1 MQKPI
6 NIFVIY
12 AREDKEIKQGI
23 LSYLSPFVKPYN
35 LVIWHDAHI
44 EPGQEWKHSIDSR
57 LNETDLFLLL
67 VSIDFMN
74 SHFIHQ
80 VEFKYAVERHR
91 ENKSII
97 IPVITRECPWN
108 FVDFE
113 FDDYKF
119 NLSELQVL
127 PDDGKPIVDW
137 KTPDQAYNNI
147 ATGIRK
153 VFSSISKNQELQE
166 SIERKKAESKKT
178 QDELDL
184 KKVEDDEKQK
194 QIDST
199 EESSW
204 LQFME
209 ESSVE
214 GYQKYLNQY
223 PTGRYK
229 NIALT
234 AIKTLENISKREQ
247 KNEEEILWKSSCD
260 VNTIVSYRA
269 YLDKTKLGIY
279 RENANKLINEL
290 EKIDREIIA
299 EKGQQLMT
307 EQDNKLWKNALD
319 SNTIL
324 SYKMYLIE
332 TKSGLFKENAEKA
345 IEQLETEQKEKEKE
359 QQFWQKAKTENTIN
373 IYNEYLQLYPNG
385 AYRGEASIAQKD
397 IEKKNF
403 EIRAEEERNLNEEQD
418 MKLWK
423 ETEFVNT
430 ISSYNKYLNETK
442 VGLFKEKAQQAI
454 KQLEAEQLEKLRET
468 QFWQKAKAE
477 NTIDIYNEYLQNF
490 PKGAYRAEASSA
502 IAAIESADKLKQEI
516 QLKRENTVTEQ
527 IKRKGTSKTY
537 IYLLVGFVLIASVVF
552 GIMQMNSNNNNEKES
567 KQRAEPVPNI
577 TESKSVPVDS
587 SEQFKAKPV
596 DSIKK
601 VEVLTVGQ
609 KYGGGIIV
617 KLSVAGQPG
626 LIVSEEDLKG
636 LFNWKDANQKCN
648 DLGDGWRLP
657 DKSELAF
664 LYANRATIGNFK
676 GKDYW
681 SSTATTQYKA
691 NHFVFSQNGYMG
703 NNTKSALYSVRAV
716 REY

>member
-6 NIFVIY
+6 NIFIIY

-113 FDDYKF
+113 FDEYKF

-127 PDDGKPIVDW
+127 PEDGKPIADW

-166 SIERKKAESKKT
+166 SIEKNKEESKKT

-184 KKVEDDEKQK
+184 KKIEDDEKQK
-194 QIDST
+194 QIDNA
-199 EESSW
+199 EESLW
-204 LQFME
+204 LQLME

-214 GYQKYLNQY
+214 GYQKYLNQF
-223 PTGRYK
+223 PAGRYK
-229 NIALT
+229 NVALA

-247 KNEEEILWKSSCD
+247 KKEEEILWKSSCD
-260 VNTIVSYRA
+260 VNTIVSYRD
-269 YLDKTKLGIY
+269 YLDNTKLGIY
-279 RENANKLINEL
+279 RENANKLISEL
-290 EKIDREIIA
+290 ETINREILA
-299 EKGQQLMT
+299 EKGQQLMR
-307 EQDNKLWKNALD
+307 EQDNKLWNNALD
-319 SNTIL
+319 SNTVL

-332 TKSGLFKENAEKA
+332 TKSGLFKENAERA
-345 IEQLETEQKEKEKE
+345 IEQLETEQIEREKE
-359 QQFWQKAKTENTIN
+359 QEFWLKAKTEDTVN

-385 AYRGEASIAQKD
+385 VHSKEASIAQKD
-397 IEKKNF
+397 IERKNF
-403 EIRAEEERNLNEEQD
+403 EILAEKESNLKAEQD
-418 MKLWK
+418 TKIWK
-423 ETEFVNT
+423 ETELANT
-430 ISSYNKYLNETK
+430 ISSYKKYLSESSL
-442 VGLFKEKAQQAI
+442 GLFKDKAQHAI
-454 KQLEAEQLEKLRET
+454 EQLEAEQLEKLRES
-468 QFWQKAKAE
+468 QFWQKAKTE
-477 NTIDIYNEYLQNF
+477 NTIEIYNEYLQNF

-502 IAAIESADKLKQEI
+502 ITAIESADRQQEEI
-516 QLKRENTVTEQ
+516 QLKREDKATEQ

-537 IYLLVGFVLIASVVF
+537 IYLLAGFVLIAAVVF
-552 GIMQMNSNNNNEKES
+552 GIIQMNSSKNNEKVSTQGTGPVLNIAES
-567 KQRAEPVPNI
+567 KI
-577 TESKSVPVDS
+577 VPVDS
-587 SEQFKAKPV
+587 SKQFKANPV

-609 KYGGGIIV
+609 KYEGGIIV
-617 KLSVAGQPG
+617 KLPEAGKPG
-626 LIVSEEDLKG
+626 LIVAENDLKG
-636 LFNWKDANQKCN
+636 LFNWKDANQKCK

-664 LYANRATIGNFK
+664 LYANSPTIGNFK

-681 SSTATTQYKA
+681 SSTETTQYKA